1 MKVHLRR
8 SDSVA
13 IALVL
18 LLTLCYQ
25 VAWPQKVISGKV
37 ADEAGVGI
45 PGVNVI
51 IENTT
56 TGTTTDSEGNYN
68 LAVNSENAV
77 LVFSFIG
84 FNTERIEVG
93 GQSTINLTMV
103 TDLQSL
109 EEVVVVGYGT
119 QRKRDVTGAITSVTS
134 ENIVER
140 VPVDVYDALQGQAP
154 GLQITAESARPGA
167 GSTVRIRGT
176 ATIQGGANPL
186 YVIDGV
192 LAENPDGVNP
202 NDIQSIEILRDAA
215 STSIYGVQGANGV
228 IIITTKRGVE
238 GKPKFDVSF
247 LRTYS
252 SIANKLPQSNADE
265 RRLFD
270 FIRTDNPS
278 TNVNP
283 DSLNPSVNADN
294 DHQDLILRT
303 AVRNQLDLSFSG
315 AGKTLNYYAS
325 LGYLDEEGIIVNS
338 WAKTLRSRVNIDY
351 KNGRFSA
358 GNRLQFFYRK
368 ENRIHESHVL
378 IQALQRPPVFRVFL
392 ADGTLAPTIGGRRN
406 PLAWALLRRNQYDIY
421 DGSMYNYLSYEIT
434 NGLKLTTDFQAR
446 LNYAHNNFFEPRLIQ
461 GNNNS
466 GGDRV
471 DVDFSWISQTYLNYN
486 KSFGD
491 HNLTGVLGMS
501 FQKDIDTW
509 SRIQGR
515 NYLSEKIPTTNAI
528 QEVDLAAS
536 RTDESRSTTASF
548 FARVGYDFKGKYI
561 FNANLRRDGSSR
573 FGPDNRWGMFP
584 GVSAG
589 WRFSDEPFMNWS
601 NAVLDDGKI
610 RVSYGQTGN
619 NRIGNYD
626 AILRYEFGSNFYNGV
641 SGAAPSNTF
650 GNNTLSWETT
660 SQFNTGMDLALF
672 GGRVNVV
679 VDYYKKVTEDLL
691 YDAPLPSETGFR
703 NVNVNVG
710 SIENEGVELGISG
723 YILDRKDV
731 RWQGFFNI
739 TFNNDKV
746 RKLADGV
753 PITPANK
760 WYVEEGGRLGNFYGW
775 KYLGVY
781 AYDESNAYADTG
793 EMLTLVTDSEGN
805 IVTDGNGDPEYLLN
819 GQAYDGGVNQLTSN
833 GNPMVGGDVI
843 WEDLNN
849 DGEIDVT
856 DRQVLGNAQ
865 PKYYLGLGNIIT
877 YKSFSLSFNF
887 YVNWG
892 NKIYDEAR
900 RDTYVMS
907 PTNVT
912 PQPYFVHNAWREQGD
927 VTDVHIAR
935 NKPQNLREVSSYFVE
950 DGSYVRLRNVKLNYR
965 LNQTLASKLH
975 LKGLSA
981 YVYGSNLLTWT
992 NYKWYDPEINVN
1004 NPLQMGQDSGAYPKK
1019 REYGIGINVN
1029 L

>member
-1 MKVHLRR
+1 MKVDLLNARQAAMAV
-8 SDSVA
+8 S
-13 IALVL
+13 L
-18 LLTLCYQ
+18 LLALTYHT
-25 VAWPQKVISGKV
+25 AWSQQVISGKV
-37 ADEAGVGI
+37 ADEAGEGI

-51 IENTT
+51 VENTT
-56 TGTTTDSEGNYN
+56 TGTTTDADGAYN
-68 LAVNSENAV
+68 LAVNSVDAV

-84 FNTERIEVG
+84 YRTERVPVG
-93 GQSTINLTMV
+93 GQSIINLSMSA
-103 TDLQSL
+103 DLQAL

-119 QRKRDVTGAITSVTS
+119 QRKRDVTGAISSVTS
-134 ENIVER
+134 ENILER

-238 GKPKFDVSF
+238 GKPKFDVSY

-252 SIANKLPQSNADE
+252 SIANKLPQANADE

-270 FIRTDNPS
+270 FIRSDNPS
-278 TNVNP
+278 TTVNP

-294 DHQDLILRT
+294 DHQDLILQT

-315 AGKTLNYYAS
+315 ASKNMNYYTS
-325 LGYLDEEGIIVNS
+325 LGYLDEEGVVVNS
-338 WAKTLRSRVNIDY
+338 WAKTLRTRINLDY

-368 ENRIHESHVL
+368 ENRIHEDRVL

-406 PLAWALLRRNQYDIY
+406 PLAWALLRRNEYDIY
-421 DGSMYNYLSYEIT
+421 DGSIYNYLAYEIAK
-434 NGLKLTTDFQAR
+434 GLKLTTDFQVR

-471 DVDFSWISQTYLNYN
+471 DVDFSWLSQTYLNYN
-486 KSFGD
+486 KSLGD
-491 HNLTGVLGMS
+491 HNVTGVLGMS
-501 FQKDIDTW
+501 FQKDVDSW

-515 NYLSEKIPTTNAI
+515 SYLSEKIPTTNAI
-528 QEVDLAAS
+528 QEIDLAAS

-561 FNANLRRDGSSR
+561 FNANIRRDGSSR
-573 FGPDNRWGMFP
+573 FGIDNRWGVFP

-589 WRFSDEPFMNWS
+589 WRFSDEPFMSWTRS
-601 NAVLDDGKI
+601 VLDDGKI

-626 AILRYEFGSNFYNGV
+626 AIRRYEFGSNFYNGV
-641 SGAAPSNTF
+641 SGAAPATTF

-660 SQFNTGMDLALF
+660 SQFNTGMDLALL

-679 VDYYKKVTEDLL
+679 VDYYKKITDDLL
-691 YDAPLPSETGFR
+691 YDAPLPVETGFED
-703 NVNVNVG
+703 VTINVG
-710 SIENEGVELGISG
+710 SIENEGVELGING
-723 YILDRKDV
+723 YIIDKPAL

-746 RKLADGV
+746 RTLAGGL
-753 PITPANK
+753 PFTPANK

-775 KYLGVY
+775 KNLGVY
-781 AYDESNAYADTG
+781 AFDESNAYADNG
-793 EMLTLVTDSEGN
+793 ELLTLVTDAEGN
-805 IVTDGNGDPEYLLN
+805 ISTDGNGDPVYLLN
-819 GQAYDGGVNQLTSN
+819 GQAYAGNVNQLTSN
-833 GNPMVGGDVI
+833 GQPMLGGDVI
-843 WEDLNN
+843 WEDLNK
-849 DGEIDVT
+849 DGEIDDT
-856 DRQVLGNAQ
+856 DRQILGNAQ
-865 PKYYLGLGNIIT
+865 PKFYLGLGNIIT

-912 PQPYFVHNAWREQGD
+912 PQPYFIHNAWTQQGD

-950 DGSYVRLRNVKLNYR
+950 DGSYVRLRNVKLSYR
-965 LNQTLASKLH
+965 LDPGIASKLH

-992 NYKWYDPEINVN
+992 NYKWYDPEINMG
-1004 NPLQMGQDSGAYPKK
+1004 NPLEMGRDAGAYPKK